1 MTADITQL
9 NRRLPELRRRFPTID
24 TRRLS
29 QLLFAVLALLIVATF
44 ADYGVSWDEN
54 VQNTYGQ
61 DLLSYY
67 LTGFRDRSA
76 FHYSN
81 LRYYGGAFDL
91 IAAALN
97 TMTKVKR
104 ELGTSGKLSR
114 EREIALTGLLQKA
127 NDADRA
133 FLTEVKKLKAD
144 PNPATKAT
152 LCSLFNTASA
162 ALTDLNNSGIMPV
175 EDADAKSKL
184 TTIFSTITAATAV
197 ITGVGL
203 C

>member
-1 MTADITQL
+1 MKSK
-9 NRRLPELRRRFPTID
+9 RVF
-24 TRRLS
+24 
-29 QLLFAVLALLIVATF
+29 VALLI
-44 ADYGVSWDEN
+44 
-54 VQNTYGQ
+54 
-61 DLLSYY
+61 LLS
-67 LTGFRDRSA
+67 LTA
-76 FHYSN
+76 FSFKCDS
-81 LRYYGGAFDL
+81 GGGGSVSDPYRKAAKAADD